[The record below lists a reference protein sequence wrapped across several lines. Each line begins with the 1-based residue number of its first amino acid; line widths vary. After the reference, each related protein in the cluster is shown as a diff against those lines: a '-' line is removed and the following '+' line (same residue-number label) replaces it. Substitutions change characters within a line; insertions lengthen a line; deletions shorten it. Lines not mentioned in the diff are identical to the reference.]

1 MKKWSL
7 ELILDIFPNSPFLKK
22 IRELEFSVMGTQNLS
37 KGDDEL
43 ESNFQEAGQF
53 IKMVLIQKYKS
64 VKV

>member
-1 MKKWSL
+1 
-7 ELILDIFPNSPFLKK
+7 
-22 IRELEFSVMGTQNLS
+22 MGTQNLS

-43 ESNFQEAGQF
+43 ESNFQEAGQW

>member
-1 MKKWSL
+1 
-7 ELILDIFPNSPFLKK
+7 LDIFPNSPFLKK

-43 ESNFQEAGQF
+43 ESNFQEAGQW

>member
-1 MKKWSL
+1 M
-7 ELILDIFPNSPFLKK
+7 DIFPNSPFLKK

-43 ESNFQEAGQF
+43 ESNFQEAGQW